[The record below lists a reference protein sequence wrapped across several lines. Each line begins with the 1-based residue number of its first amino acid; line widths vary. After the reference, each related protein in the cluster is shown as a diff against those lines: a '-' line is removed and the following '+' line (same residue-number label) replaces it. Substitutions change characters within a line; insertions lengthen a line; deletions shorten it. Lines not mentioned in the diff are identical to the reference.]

1 MQQLE
6 LVNILIVDDKP
17 DKLLALE
24 TIISD
29 LGNVVKA
36 TSGKEALRC
45 VLKQE
50 FAVILLD
57 VNMPGMDGFD
67 TAALIRQRPNSE
79 RTPIIFITSF
89 YTDAD
94 IHMTKGYS
102 LGAVDYIL
110 APVIP
115 EVLRAKVSV
124 FVDLFRKTE
133 QVKRRA
139 EERIQLARE
148 QAARTAAE
156 AAERRAAFLAEASR
170 LLVSDMDYAVALEE
184 VAKLA
189 VPQLADW
196 CAFDVANGNGSVKRV
211 ALAPANSPKTPLVRE
226 LESQYPD
233 SVNAPFA
240 LPRTLPAIEP
250 ELVAE
255 LPQSVMQLI
264 AKDAQHC
271 KLIQDLGVQSYMIV
285 PLQVRD
291 RKLGRMTLAVT
302 DSGRTY
308 THADLHLARDLAN
321 RAAVAIDN
329 AVLYRETRN
338 AASRLKLLSTEL
350 EEANRA
356 KDEFLALMSH
366 ELRTPLTPILGWVRM
381 FSRGT
386 KDPAEMARGLKVI
399 ERNVLAQA
407 KLVEDLLDVSRII
420 TGKLRLNIRQLD
432 IADVVEAGIDA
443 VRSAADAKEINIES
457 DMDGASSAGLMG
469 DPDRLQQVVWNL
481 LSNSVKFTPKNGKI
495 TVQLKRD
502 DPQLKLIVCDT
513 GKGISREFMPHLF
526 ERFRQGDSSSTRA
539 YGGLGLG
546 LAIVRHLVELHG
558 GSVTAESEG
567 EGKGSMFTVVLP
579 VRVSKHES
587 KSTPRPRLSSAN
599 NGRVSLTGLRILMVE
614 DEPDSRDLLATI
626 LQQEGATVTATA
638 CAKDAMLS
646 LETSVPDILISD
658 IAMPDED
665 GYSLIR
671 KVRARAAGQGG
682 NVPAIALTA
691 YAKEEDRAR
700 ALAEGFQVHVSKP
713 IDPMV
718 LVEVVATLAKQ
729 CQPA

>member
-1 MQQLE
+1 MQQPE

-29 LGNVVKA
+29 LGNVVRA
-36 TSGKEALRC
+36 TSGKDALRC

-115 EVLRAKVSV
+115 EVLRAKVTV

-184 VAKLA
+184 VAKLT

-196 CAFDVANGNGSVKRV
+196 CVFDVAHGTGAVKRV
-211 ALAPANSPKTPLVRE
+211 ALAPGNSPKAPLVRE
-226 LESQYPD
+226 LEENYRD
-233 SVNAPFA
+233 SANAPFC
-240 LPRTLPAIEP
+240 LPKTLPASDP
-250 ELVAE
+250 ELVPE
-255 LPQSVMQLI
+255 LSPSVLQLI
-264 AKDAQHC
+264 TQDLKQC
-271 KLIQDLGVQSYMIV
+271 KLIQEIGVRSYLIV

-291 RKLGRMTLAVT
+291 RKLGRMTLAIT
-302 DSGRTY
+302 DSNRTY
-308 THADLHLARDLAN
+308 SHADLLLAKDLAN

-420 TGKLRLNIRQLD
+420 TGKLRLNIRPLEVP
-432 IADVVEAGIDA
+432 DVIEAGIDA
-443 VRSAADAKEINIES
+443 VRSAADAKEISIES
-457 DMDGASSAGLMG
+457 VLDPGVTTIMG

-481 LSNSVKFTPKNGKI
+481 LSNSVKFTPKGGRIAVKL
-495 TVQLKRD
+495 THSE
-502 DPQLKLIVCDT
+502 PHLKLVVTDN

-539 YGGLGLG
+539 FGGLGLG

-558 GSVTAESEG
+558 GSVVAESEG
-567 EGKGSMFTVVLP
+567 EGKGSTFTVLLP
-579 VRVSKHES
+579 MRTVQHES
-587 KSTPRPRLSSAN
+587 KSILRPKPASSM
-599 NGRVSLTGLRILMVE
+599 NGRSNLSGLRILLVE
-614 DEPDSRDLLATI
+614 DEPDSRDLLATV
-626 LQQEGATVTATA
+626 LEQEGATVTTA
-638 CAKDAMLS
+638 PCVREAMAA
-646 LETSVPDILISD
+646 LEKQTPDILVSD

-671 KVRARAAGQGG
+671 QVRSRATNKGG

-691 YAKEEDRAR
+691 YAKEEDRNR
-700 ALAEGFQVHVSKP
+700 ALAEGFQVHVAKP
-713 IDPMV
+713 IDPTA
-718 LVEVVATLAKQ
+718 LVEVVASLSKQ